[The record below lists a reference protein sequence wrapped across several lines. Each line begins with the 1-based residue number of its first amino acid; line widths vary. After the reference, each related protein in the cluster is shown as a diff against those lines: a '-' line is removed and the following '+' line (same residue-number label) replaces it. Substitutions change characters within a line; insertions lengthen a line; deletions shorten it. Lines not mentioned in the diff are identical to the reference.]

1 MYGKI
6 ENGELIIAPNPIR
19 LNLFVEALGEERN
32 FQVFNPRPEQ
42 YVQAGYL
49 EVIEEPYPEEE
60 GKYFIETYVEEDG
73 KIVGKWVEA
82 DPPVIEPTP
91 FELLS
96 NRVMVTEEQ
105 ITDTQLALCEVY
117 EMLVKE
123 A

>member
-1 MYGKI
+1 MYGKL

-42 YVQAGYL
+42 YAQAGYL

-60 GKYFIETYVEEDG
+60 GKYFVETYIEEDG
-73 KIVGKWVEA
+73 KIVGKWVESE
-82 DPPVIEPTP
+82 PPVIEPTP

-117 EMLVKE
+117 EMLVKGE
-123 A
+123 